1 MVMLQVKMQ
10 NQINPKGMQ
19 MVDAGIFSILT
30 FSSMGPLIAVG
41 NKKTLD
47 LEDVPQLDTGG
58 SVSGTFPTFRSK
70 LESDCDTN
78 SRVTTL
84 KLVKALIF
92 TTWKEIAWTALFAFS
107 GFLCW
112 PLSY

>member
-1 MVMLQVKMQ
+1 
-10 NQINPKGMQ
+10 
-19 MVDAGIFSILT
+19 
-30 FSSMGPLIAVG
+30 MGPLIAVG

-47 LEDVPQLDTGG
+47 LEDVPQLDTGD

-84 KLVKALIF
+84 KLVKAINLHSMERDCLDGF
-92 TTWKEIAWTALFAFS
+92 VCASVFS